1 MNLCKYSNIF
11 GEPNKGI
18 HKYRLFNIAIVDVLG
33 TVFISY
39 ILHKITKIKLY
50 IINIVL
56 FSLGIV
62 LHRIFCVN
70 TTIDRLLFTP
80 LKI

>member
-18 HKYRLFNIAIVDVLG
+18 HSYRLFNVAIVDVLG

-39 ILHKITKIKLY
+39 IIHKITKIKLY
-50 IINIVL
+50 IINIIL

-70 TTIDRLLFTP
+70 TTIDRLLF
-80 LKI
+80 KN

>member
-18 HKYRLFNIAIVDVLG
+18 HSYRLFNVAIVDVFG

-39 ILHKITKIKLY
+39 IIHKITKIKLY
-50 IINIVL
+50 IINIIL
-56 FSLGIV
+56 FSLGLV
-62 LHRIFCVN
+62 LHKIFCVN
-70 TTIDRLLFTP
+70 TTIDRLLF
-80 LKI
+80 KN